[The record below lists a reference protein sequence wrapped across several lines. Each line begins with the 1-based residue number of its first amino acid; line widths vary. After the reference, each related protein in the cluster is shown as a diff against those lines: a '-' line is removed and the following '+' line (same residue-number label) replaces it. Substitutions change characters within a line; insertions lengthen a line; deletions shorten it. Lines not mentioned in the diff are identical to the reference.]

1 MELKGQ
7 YTLPAA
13 RAAVWAALNDP
24 DIIADCLSGCE
35 SMEKV
40 SDTEMKAV
48 VAVAFGPFRS
58 RFTGTVALSDANPP
72 MRWTLTG
79 EGRGRPSGTAKGDA
93 SVELVESGSET
104 IVNFI
109 GGAEVG
115 GKLADIV
122 EALVETQAREMADDF
137 FLRLS
142 ERLVAG
148 PAKEW
153 VDELDHS
160 MAGVQL
166 GDEPGEDV
174 VEDKAEN
181 AGEVAESVEERL
193 EIAAEEQVLGGPY
206 VWGLLALIV
215 LVIILVVLYQ

>member
-7 YTLPAA
+7 YTLPVA
-13 RAAVWAALNDP
+13 RAAVWEAFNDP

-35 SMEKV
+35 SMEKL

-48 VAVAFGPFRS
+48 VAVAFGPFKS
-58 RFTGTVALSDANPP
+58 RFTGTIAVSDGSPP
-72 MRWTLTG
+72 QRWTLSG

-104 IVNFI
+104 IVNFV
-109 GGAEVG
+109 GNAEVG
-115 GKLADIV
+115 GKLADVVDTLV
-122 EALVETQAREMADDF
+122 EAQAREMADDF
-137 FLRLS
+137 FSRLS
-142 ERLVAG
+142 ARLAAG
-148 PAKEW
+148 PTKEW

-160 MAGVQL
+160 PAGVQL

-181 AGEVAESVEERL
+181 AAEVAENVEERL
-193 EIAAEEQVLGGPY
+193 EIAAGQQVMGGPY

-215 LVIILVVLYQ
+215 LVVILVVVY